1 MNRILIMLLIS
12 LFVTSFVGVPF
23 ISAGEPYAPLHK
35 FTEKDFMSKYGK
47 MGLPIKDAEMM
58 GMWPPAKAAD
68 VPDKKAIAAPA
79 YPEAVI
85 VAIEGPFKH
94 GRGQVMGLSTL
105 ELLSSDPYEK
115 VVSYYKEKLP
125 EWNQKEFQSSHYF
138 AQSGEVENG
147 ARNMEVP
154 HIGFMNLEGGILGK
168 EKYTG
173 MDPNA
178 KTLIQ
183 VFFKRN

>member
-1 MNRILIMLLIS
+1 MLDNSMTIDNRLKRKWLS
-12 LFVTSFVGVPF
+12 
-23 ISAGEPYAPLHK
+23 
-35 FTEKDFMSKYGK
+35 
-47 MGLPIKDAEMM
+47 
-58 GMWPPAKAAD
+58 
-68 VPDKKAIAAPA
+68 
-79 YPEAVI
+79 I
-85 VAIEGPFKH
+85 V
-94 GRGQVMGLSTL
+94 
-105 ELLSSDPYEK
+105 
-115 VVSYYKEKLP
+115 

-147 ARNMEVP
+147 ARNMGVP

-183 VFFKRN
+183 VFLKETSLQKIPII

>member
-1 MNRILIMLLIS
+1 MIRILKMLLIS

-23 ISAGEPYAPLHK
+23 VSAGEPYAPLHK

-47 MGLPIKDAEMM
+47 MGLSIKDAEMM
-58 GMWPPAKAAD
+58 GMWPPAKATD
-68 VPDKKAIAAPA
+68 VPGKKAIAAPA

-85 VAIEGPFKH
+85 VAIIGPFKH